1 MPLSEE
7 ELRALEQMER
17 ALAEEDPKF
26 ASALRGRAFQRGAR
40 LRVIAAG
47 VVFLL
52 GIALLLGGAMARQ
65 TWVGIIGFVVML
77 GSATIGLSAWR
88 GRQAPHEQ
96 NPSDALFDFNDNGH
110 PFQVLHG
117 GKAGKRPKQAKGA
130 ARPKSHGSFM
140 HRLEERWQRRRDQGL

>member
-40 LRVIAAG
+40 MRVILAG
-47 VVFLL
+47 VIFLV
-52 GIALLLGGAMARQ
+52 GIALLLGGAMARL

-77 GSATIGLSAWR
+77 ASTTIGLTAWR
-88 GRQAPHEQ
+88 GRLAPHEP
-96 NPSDALFDFNDNGH
+96 NHSDALFDFNDNGH
-110 PFQVLHG
+110 PFHLVHGGRSDKRSKRPRSG
-117 GKAGKRPKQAKGA
+117 GKAKP
-130 ARPKSHGSFM
+130 HGSFM